1 MFLRGIWRVSWVS
14 KRRDKVRMEGEGG
27 GEMGSLGIKQATSL
41 HPKIA
46 QINYMSTPKFF
57 THGFP

>member
-1 MFLRGIWRVSWVS
+1 
-14 KRRDKVRMEGEGG
+14 VRMEGVGG